1 MRFSSLRKARA
12 QALWAA
18 WARAG
23 SLGYSLISSVL
34 GTRNPVGSA
43 GPTLSLPRVFHN
55 DYVASLNGVLIHV
68 VLIGRNAVI
77 QSMIG
82 IQRNTAVYSKLPVIA
97 DIDEVIYSI
106 VAGTFAVFKTIAC
119 IRGAPIYG
127 GNTRCAANRLT
138 ANA

>member
-1 MRFSSLRKARA
+1 MRFSSLKKRPAPKRYGP
-12 QALWAA
+12 A

-55 DYVASLNGVLIHV
+55 DCVASLNGVLIHV

-106 VAGTFAVFKTIAC
+106 VAGTFAAS
-119 IRGAPIYG
+119 
-127 GNTRCAANRLT
+127 RL
-138 ANA
+138 NSISHKS